1 MVLPLTY
8 FGNPILRQK
17 GDPVPEVTPDLEQF
31 IEDMF
36 DTMEEHRG
44 IGLASQQ
51 VGRAIQLTV
60 IDIRPAEDRPS
71 TLELN
76 GEEADPHTIMPLVLL
91 NPEIEPL
98 AAEVNGPEGCLSFPE
113 IYGDVSRPEKI
124 RVKAQNENNEPV
136 EFVCGG
142 LLARCVQHETD
153 HLHGILFTDRMD
165 RDAKADLREELDAL
179 QKATKAD
186 LGTDLK
192 GSPALYLFIYF
203 SGYIF
208 AFAYIGFSFSQDVC
222 RFSAAC
228 RYCRIHFVSF

>member
-17 GDPVPEVTPDLEQF
+17 GEPVLEITPELEKF
-31 IEDMF
+31 IKDMF
-36 DTMEEHRG
+36 DTMEKHRG

-51 VGRAIQLTV
+51 VGRPIQLTV
-60 IDIRPAEDRPS
+60 IDIRPVEDRPS

-76 GEEADPHTIMPLVLL
+76 GDEADPNSIMPLVLL
-91 NPEIEPL
+91 NPIIEPL
-98 AAEVNGPEGCLSFPE
+98 APEVSGPEGCLSFPE

-124 RVKAQNENNEPV
+124 RVKALNERNEPI

-165 RDAKADLREELDAL
+165 RDTKAELREELDAI
-179 QKATKAD
+179 QKATKAT
-186 LGTDLK
+186 L
-192 GSPALYLFIYF
+192 AE
-203 SGYIF
+203 
-208 AFAYIGFSFSQDVC
+208 
-222 RFSAAC
+222 AAGDDTGQ
-228 RYCRIHFVSF
+228 

>member
-8 FGNPILRQK
+8 FGNPVLRHK
-17 GDPVPEVTPDLEQF
+17 GDPVSEITPELEQF

-36 DTMEEHRG
+36 DTMEKHRG

-60 IDIRPAEDRPS
+60 IDIRPVEDRPS
-71 TLELN
+71 TLELD
-76 GEEADPHTIMPLVLL
+76 GEEADPHSIMPLVLL

-98 AAEVNGPEGCLSFPE
+98 GAEVSGPEGCLSFPE

-124 RVKAQNENNEPV
+124 RVKALNERNEPV

-165 RDAKADLREELDAL
+165 RDTKAELREELDVL
-179 QKATKAD
+179 QKATKAI
-186 LGTDLK
+186 L
-192 GSPALYLFIYF
+192 A
-203 SGYIF
+203 
-208 AFAYIGFSFSQDVC
+208 Q
-222 RFSAAC
+222 AAKAD
-228 RYCRIHFVSF
+228 SDQ

>member
-17 GDPVPEVTPDLEQF
+17 GEPVLEITPELEKF
-31 IEDMF
+31 IKDMF
-36 DTMEEHRG
+36 DTMEKHRG

-51 VGRAIQLTV
+51 VGRPIQLTV
-60 IDIRPAEDRPS
+60 IDIRPVEDRPS

-76 GEEADPHTIMPLVLL
+76 GEEADPNSIMPLVLL
-91 NPEIEPL
+91 NPIIEPL
-98 AAEVNGPEGCLSFPE
+98 APEVSGPEGCLSFPE

-124 RVKAQNENNEPV
+124 RVKALNEHNEPI

-165 RDAKADLREELDAL
+165 RDTKAELRDELDAI
-179 QKATKAD
+179 QKATKAT
-186 LGTDLK
+186 L
-192 GSPALYLFIYF
+192 AE
-203 SGYIF
+203 
-208 AFAYIGFSFSQDVC
+208 
-222 RFSAAC
+222 AAGDDTGQ
-228 RYCRIHFVSF
+228 

>member
-17 GDPVPEVTPDLEQF
+17 GDPVLEITPELEQF
-31 IEDMF
+31 IKDMF
-36 DTMEEHRG
+36 DTMEKHRG

-51 VGRAIQLTV
+51 VGRPIQLTV
-60 IDIRPAEDRPS
+60 IDIRPVEDRPS

-76 GEEADPHTIMPLVLL
+76 EEEADPNSIMPLVLL
-91 NPEIEPL
+91 NPKIEPL
-98 AAEVNGPEGCLSFPE
+98 APEVSGPEGCLSFPE

-124 RVKAQNENNEPV
+124 RVKALNEHNEPI

-165 RDAKADLREELDAL
+165 RDTKAKLREELDAI
-179 QKATKAD
+179 QKATKAT
-186 LGTDLK
+186 L
-192 GSPALYLFIYF
+192 AE
-203 SGYIF
+203 
-208 AFAYIGFSFSQDVC
+208 
-222 RFSAAC
+222 AAGDDTGQ
-228 RYCRIHFVSF
+228 

>member
-8 FGNPILRQK
+8 FGNPVLRQK
-17 GDPVPEVTPDLEQF
+17 GDSVSEITPELEQF

-36 DTMEEHRG
+36 DTMKEHRG

-60 IDIRPAEDRPS
+60 IDIRSVKDRPS
-71 TLELN
+71 TLELE
-76 GEEADPHTIMPLVLL
+76 GKEADPHSIMPLVLL

-98 AAEVNGPEGCLSFPE
+98 TPEVSGPEGCLSFPE
-113 IYGDVSRPEKI
+113 IYGDVSRPETI
-124 RVKAQNENNEPV
+124 RVKARNERNEPI

-165 RDAKADLREELDAL
+165 RETKADLREELDAL

-186 LGTDLK
+186 LAEADD
-192 GSPALYLFIYF
+192 
-203 SGYIF
+203 
-208 AFAYIGFSFSQDVC
+208 Q
-222 RFSAAC
+222 
-228 RYCRIHFVSF
+228 

>member
-17 GDPVPEVTPDLEQF
+17 GEPVLEITPELEKF
-31 IEDMF
+31 IKDMF
-36 DTMEEHRG
+36 DTMEKHRG

-51 VGRAIQLTV
+51 VGRPIQLTV
-60 IDIRPAEDRPS
+60 IDIRPVEDRPS

-76 GEEADPHTIMPLVLL
+76 GDEADPNSIMPLVLL
-91 NPEIEPL
+91 NPIIEPL
-98 AAEVNGPEGCLSFPE
+98 APEVSGPEGCLSFPE

-124 RVKAQNENNEPV
+124 RVKALNERNEPI

-165 RDAKADLREELDAL
+165 RDTKAELREELDAI
-179 QKATKAD
+179 QKATKAT
-186 LGTDLK
+186 L
-192 GSPALYLFIYF
+192 AE
-203 SGYIF
+203 
-208 AFAYIGFSFSQDVC
+208 
-222 RFSAAC
+222 AAADDKD
-228 RYCRIHFVSF
+228 

>member
-17 GDPVPEVTPDLEQF
+17 GDPVLEITPELEQF
-31 IEDMF
+31 IKDMF
-36 DTMEEHRG
+36 DTMEKHRG

-51 VGRAIQLTV
+51 VGRPIQLTV
-60 IDIRPAEDRPS
+60 IDIRPVEDRPS

-76 GEEADPHTIMPLVLL
+76 EEEADPNSIMPLVLL
-91 NPEIEPL
+91 NPIIEPL
-98 AAEVNGPEGCLSFPE
+98 APEVSGPEGCLSFPE

-124 RVKAQNENNEPV
+124 RVKALNEHNEPI

-165 RDAKADLREELDAL
+165 RDTKAELRDELDAI
-179 QKATKAD
+179 QKATKAT
-186 LGTDLK
+186 L
-192 GSPALYLFIYF
+192 AE
-203 SGYIF
+203 
-208 AFAYIGFSFSQDVC
+208 
-222 RFSAAC
+222 AAGDDTGQ
-228 RYCRIHFVSF
+228 